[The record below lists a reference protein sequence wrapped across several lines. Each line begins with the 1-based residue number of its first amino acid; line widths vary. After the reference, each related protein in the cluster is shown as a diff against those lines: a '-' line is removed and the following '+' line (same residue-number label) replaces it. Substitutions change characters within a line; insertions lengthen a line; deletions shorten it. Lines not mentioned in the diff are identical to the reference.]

1 MTATETDTRT
11 DFDAAWDEFLGA
23 MRRARGRAQ
32 QEAEREGLSI
42 AQFQLIYPFAD
53 LDRGEGLSVGA
64 LAEAAGVAPPTA
76 TRTLDGLERQGI
88 VERRP
93 SSEDRRSVRVQL
105 TARGRKL
112 LNRKRALVAKKRDA
126 VYASLAREDR
136 ERAPLKSTP
145 TATDPTP
152 ENVVPSRRR
161 GADRYCR
168 SMS

>member
-53 LDRGEGLSVGA
+53 LDRGESLSVGA

-93 SSEDRRSVRVQL
+93 SSEDRRSVSVRL
-105 TARGRKL
+105 TGRGRKL
-112 LNRKRALVAKKRDA
+112 LNRKRALVEKKRDA
-126 VYASLAREDR
+126 TYASLAPEDR
-136 ERAPLKSTP
+136 ERAPAVLRALAAAIAET
-145 TATDPTP
+145 
-152 ENVVPSRRR
+152 R
-161 GADRYCR
+161 
-168 SMS
+168 